1 MRTTIIIILLSLG
14 FFSCIEKDIAPLS
27 FSLVNKLDMPR
38 QDAGYTITGDLF
50 QSIIA
55 EAKGGQF
62 RIHSAGVNI
71 NYQLEDTNGDGQD
84 DQLFLIDDFAANQ
97 GKLYEVLVI
106 GEDEADFSPGGVNRT
121 NIHFAT
127 VHNPTDVIS
136 NAQRLTNKDT
146 LVSTHYQ
153 MEGPAWEN
161 DKVAFR
167 NYFDQR
173 NGIDIF
179 GKQTD
184 KMTLQNVGLPGGN
197 YHELADWGMD
207 ILKVGSSLGAGA
219 IAIEKDGQLYRVTG
233 APSSYELIREG
244 ALRSVFQLSF
254 DSVQVGDQ
262 NLEVTHQITISAG
275 KQFYESHIDIK
286 GLTGGETLVAGIVNL
301 HSDTLYQSTS
311 MMYTYDKQAE
321 DGAALGMGLFCSDT
335 DFISTSQ
342 APDEGEG
349 ITNSYLMKMTIDQEN
364 GNNFYFI
371 TGWETQNKDFKDRAN
386 FEEKMKE
393 VVMSIGTPIE
403 LDK

>member
-14 FFSCIEKDIAPLS
+14 FFSCTEKETPPLS
-27 FSLVNKLDMPR
+27 FSLANGLDMPR
-38 QDAGYTITGDLF
+38 QDAAYIIAGDLF

-62 RIHSAGVNI
+62 RIHSAGINI
-71 NYQLEDTNGDGQD
+71 NYQLEDTNGDGQN
-84 DQLFLIDDFAANQ
+84 DQLFLIDDFAAGQ
-97 GKLYEVLVI
+97 EKSYEVIVL
-106 GEDEADFSPGGVNRT
+106 GEAEGDFNPEGTSRT

-127 VHNPTDVIS
+127 VHNPTDIIS
-136 NAQRLTNKDT
+136 NAQRLTNEDT

-207 ILKVGSSLGAGA
+207 VLKVGSSLGAGA
-219 IAIEKDGQLYRVTG
+219 IAIEKEGQLYRVTG
-233 APSSYELIREG
+233 APSSYQLILEG

-254 DSVQVGDQ
+254 DSVQVGGQ
-262 NLEVTHQITISAG
+262 NLEITHQITISAG

-286 GLTGGETLVAGIVNL
+286 GLTGGEILVAGIVNL

-335 DFISTSQ
+335 DFLSTGQ

-349 ITNSYLMKMTIDQEN
+349 ITNSYLMKMTIDKEN

-371 TGWETQNKDFKDRAN
+371 TGWETQDQGFKDRAY
-386 FEEKMKE
+386 FEEKMKGIAKDI
-393 VVMSIGTPIE
+393 SAPIE
-403 LDK
+403 LLK